1 MKKWPVFLALLLA
14 MSTFLAAC
22 GGGEKN
28 SDAGN
33 GEDGSKKQVLN
44 LYESAEIPSM
54 DTTQATDAVSFNIMN
69 NVFEGLYRLDKDN
82 KPVEGIAKDVQKSED
97 GLTYTFTLRED
108 AVWSDGS
115 PVTAHDFVFA
125 WRKVNNPESLSEYAY
140 IMDPIK
146 NAAAVQ
152 AGEMPVEKLGV
163 TAVDDYTLK
172 VELSKP
178 IPYLLSLTT
187 FPTFYPQKEE
197 YVKEQG
203 SQYALEDNTMLF
215 NGPFAMQDWK
225 QGQSFKLVK
234 NEKYWD
240 KDTVKLEQANYNI
253 IKDTSARVNL
263 YEAGDIDRAVLSAE
277 YVDQYKDHE
286 DFNTFVDPTIA
297 FFRLNQTNELL
308 KNKDIRLAISMG
320 WDKQGMIDVIL
331 NNGSI
336 PANFIVPKD
345 FVANENG
352 EGFREKYPEFN
363 KTDIEKAKDHWQKG
377 LETIGKEKAELEF
390 LNFDTES
397 SKKIGEYIKNQ
408 LEKNLEGLT
417 VTIKQQPFKQKLAL
431 ESKLDYDISFS
442 IWGPDYQDPMTYLDM
457 FVTGNPHNEMDYSNP
472 EYDKLIKD
480 AQSETDVQKRWEML
494 QEAERI
500 LLEEDAAITPMYQR
514 GNAYMQ
520 RSFIKDLY
528 LHPFGPELSLKWA
541 HVE

>member
-1 MKKWPVFLALLLA
+1 

-22 GGGEKN
+22 GGGEN
-28 SDAGN
+28 NDENAGN
-33 GEDGSKKQVLN
+33 GDDGNEKQVLN
-44 LYESAEIPSM
+44 LYESAELPSM

-82 KPVEGIAKDVQKSED
+82 KPVEGMAKDVQKSED

-140 IMDPIK
+140 IMDPVK

-163 TAVDDYTLK
+163 TAVDDHTLK

-197 YVKEQG
+197 YVNEQG
-203 SQYALEDNTMLF
+203 SQFALEDDKMLY
-215 NGPFAMQDWK
+215 NGPFVMQDWK
-225 QGQSFKLVK
+225 QGQGFKLVK
-234 NEKYWD
+234 NDEYWD
-240 KDTVKLEQANYNI
+240 KNTVKLEQANYNI

-277 YVDQYKDHE
+277 YVDQYKDHKE
-286 DFNTFVDPTIA
+286 FNTFVDPTVA

-308 KNKDIRLAISMG
+308 KNKDIRLAINMG

-363 KTDIEKAKDHWQKG
+363 KTDIEKAKEHWQKG
-377 LETIGKEKAELEF
+377 LQTLGKDQAELEF

-417 VTIKQQPFKQKLAL
+417 LTIKQQPFKQKLAL

-472 EYDKLIKD
+472 EYDKLIQD

-528 LHPFGPELSLKWA
+528 LHPFGPEFSLKWA